1 VEERTTLAGTSQDGR
16 AMRRFWLMGGALL
29 LTLLLGVLLAARPAD
44 ASTRI
49 QIRCTLYDLNMA
61 GNMVDPIFPEN
72 EHLHHHFGNRTTTDA
87 STGETLKAATI
98 GRPDLTSCDKD
109 WFTSAGWFPVARDAG
124 GRIVPFERRNQVIV
138 YYRNPGCAADLQPIP
153 TGLGIFTN
161 DIKIKSSGDR
171 VTLTFADCLN
181 PAALVDPD
189 MLSPADMRRSRQGN
203 CPSEYSYRIPRVS
216 YVIRYSGTITSQT
229 EVSAGVNAWEPFST
243 GMHADYLAANQDVF
257 NDQLIEQ
264 CLRSGQPGVD
274 PACE

>member
-1 VEERTTLAGTSQDGR
+1 VEERATLAGTSQDGR

-49 QIRCTLYDLNMA
+49 QIRCTVYDRNME
-61 GNMVDPIFPEN
+61 DPIFFT
-72 EHLHHHFGNRTTTDA
+72 EHLHDHIGNTTTTDS
-87 STGETLKAATI
+87 STGESLKAANE
-98 GRPDLTSCDKD
+98 TSCDKP
-109 WFTSAGWFPVARDAG
+109 WFTSAGWFPVARDPG
-124 GRIVPFERRNQVIV
+124 GRFVPLAPRNQVIV
-138 YYRNPGCAADLQPIP
+138 YYRNPGDATDLRPIP

-171 VTLTFADCLN
+171 VTLTFPDCWNERSLK
-181 PAALVDPD
+181 
-189 MLSPADMRRSRQGN
+189 PADMVRSRQGN

-216 YVIRYSGTITSQT
+216 YVIRYSGTITSETQ
-229 EVSAGVNAWEPFST
+229 VSAGVDEWAPFRS

-257 NDQLIEQ
+257 NEELIDR
-264 CLRSGQPGVD
+264 CLRFGSPGID

>member
-1 VEERTTLAGTSQDGR
+1 VEERATLAGTSQDGR

-49 QIRCTLYDLNMA
+49 LIRCTVYDRNME
-61 GNMVDPIFPEN
+61 DPIFFT
-72 EHLHHHFGNRTTTDA
+72 EHLHDHIGNTTTTNS
-87 STGETLKAATI
+87 STGESLKAANT
-98 GRPDLTSCDKD
+98 TSCDKD
-109 WFTSAGWFPVARDAG
+109 WFTSAGWFPVARDPG
-124 GRIVPFERRNQVIV
+124 GRFVPLAPRNQVIV
-138 YYRNPGCAADLQPIP
+138 YYRNPGDAADLQPIP

-171 VTLTFADCLN
+171 VTLTFPDCLN
-181 PAALVDPD
+181 PADLGDPSS
-189 MLSPADMRRSRQGN
+189 LSPADMVRSRQGN

-229 EVSAGVNAWEPFST
+229 EVSAGVDEWAPYRTE
-243 GMHADYLAANQDVF
+243 MHADYLAANQDVF
-257 NDQLIEQ
+257 NNQLIDR
-264 CLRSGQPGVD
+264 CLRFGRSGVD

>member
-1 VEERTTLAGTSQDGR
+1 VEERATLAGTSQDGR

-49 QIRCTLYDLNMA
+49 LIRCTVYDRNME
-61 GNMVDPIFPEN
+61 DPIFFT
-72 EHLHHHFGNRTTTDA
+72 EHLHDHIGNTTTTDS
-87 STGETLKAATI
+87 STGESLKAANE
-98 GRPDLTSCDKD
+98 TSCDKP
-109 WFTSAGWFPVARDAG
+109 WFTSAGWFPVARDPG
-124 GRIVPFERRNQVIV
+124 GRFVPLAPRNQVIV
-138 YYRNPGCAADLQPIP
+138 YYRNPGDATDLRPIP

-171 VTLTFADCLN
+171 VTLTFPDCWNERSLK
-181 PAALVDPD
+181 
-189 MLSPADMRRSRQGN
+189 PADMVRSRQGN

-216 YVIRYSGTITSQT
+216 YVIRYSGTITSLT
-229 EVSAGVNAWEPFST
+229 EVSAGVDAWAPYRT

-257 NDQLIEQ
+257 NEQLIDR
-264 CLRSGQPGVD
+264 CLRFGRSGID

>member
-1 VEERTTLAGTSQDGR
+1 
-16 AMRRFWLMGGALL
+16 MRRFWLMGGALL

-49 QIRCTLYDLNMA
+49 QIRCTVYTLDEDGTQTPNR
-61 GNMVDPIFPEN
+61 VDPIFSTG
-72 EHLHHHFGNRTTTDA
+72 HLHHHFGNTTTTND
-87 STGETLKAATI
+87 STGESLKAANT
-98 GRPDLTSCDKD
+98 TSCDKD
-109 WFTSAGWFPVARDAG
+109 WFTSAGWFPVARDPG
-124 GRIVPFERRNQVIV
+124 GRFVPFERRNQVIV
-138 YYRNPGCAADLQPIP
+138 YYRNPGDAADLQPIP

-171 VTLTFADCLN
+171 VTLTFPDCLN
-181 PAALVDPD
+181 PAALVYPD

-229 EVSAGVNAWEPFST
+229 EVSAGVDEWAPFRT
-243 GMHADYLAANQDVF
+243 EMHADYLAANQDVF
-257 NDQLIEQ
+257 NNQLIDQ
-264 CLRSGQPGVD
+264 CLRFGRPGVD

>member
-1 VEERTTLAGTSQDGR
+1 VEERATLAGTSQDGR

-49 QIRCTLYDLNMA
+49 QIRCTVYDRNME
-61 GNMVDPIFPEN
+61 DPIFFT
-72 EHLHHHFGNRTTTDA
+72 EHLHDHIGNTTTTDT
-87 STGETLKAATI
+87 STGESLKAANE
-98 GRPDLTSCDKD
+98 TSCDKP
-109 WFTSAGWFPVARDAG
+109 WFTSAGWFPVARDPG
-124 GRIVPFERRNQVIV
+124 GRFVPLAPRNQVIV
-138 YYRNPGCAADLQPIP
+138 YYRNPGDATDLRPIP

-171 VTLTFADCLN
+171 VTLTFPDCWNERSLK
-181 PAALVDPD
+181 
-189 MLSPADMRRSRQGN
+189 PADMVRSRQGN

-216 YVIRYSGTITSQT
+216 YVIRYSGTITSETQ
-229 EVSAGVNAWEPFST
+229 VSAGVDEWAPFRS

-257 NDQLIEQ
+257 NEELIDR
-264 CLRSGQPGVD
+264 CLRFGSPGID

>member
-1 VEERTTLAGTSQDGR
+1 VEERATLAGTSQDGR

-49 QIRCTLYDLNMA
+49 LIRCTVYDRNME
-61 GNMVDPIFPEN
+61 DPIFFT
-72 EHLHHHFGNRTTTDA
+72 EHLHDHIGNTTTTDS
-87 STGETLKAATI
+87 STGESLKAANE
-98 GRPDLTSCDKD
+98 TSCDKP
-109 WFTSAGWFPVARDAG
+109 WFTSAGWFPVARDPG
-124 GRIVPFERRNQVIV
+124 GRFVPLAPRNQVIV
-138 YYRNPGCAADLQPIP
+138 YYRNPGDATDLRPIP

-171 VTLTFADCLN
+171 VTLTFPDCWNERSLK
-181 PAALVDPD
+181 
-189 MLSPADMRRSRQGN
+189 PADMVRSRQGN

-216 YVIRYSGTITSQT
+216 YVIRYSGTITSETQ
-229 EVSAGVNAWEPFST
+229 VSAGVDEWAPFRS

-257 NDQLIEQ
+257 NEELIDR
-264 CLRSGQPGVD
+264 CLRFGSPGID

>member
-1 VEERTTLAGTSQDGR
+1 MEERATLAGTSQDGR

-49 QIRCTLYDLNMA
+49 LIRCTVYDRNME
-61 GNMVDPIFPEN
+61 DPIFFT
-72 EHLHHHFGNRTTTDA
+72 EHLHDHIGNTTTTDS
-87 STGETLKAATI
+87 STGESLKAANE
-98 GRPDLTSCDKD
+98 TSCDKP
-109 WFTSAGWFPVARDAG
+109 WFTSAGWFPVARDPG
-124 GRIVPFERRNQVIV
+124 GRFVPLAPRNQVIV
-138 YYRNPGCAADLQPIP
+138 YYRNPGDATDLQPIP

-171 VTLTFADCLN
+171 VTLTFPDCWNERSLK
-181 PAALVDPD
+181 
-189 MLSPADMRRSRQGN
+189 PADMVRSRQGN

-216 YVIRYSGTITSQT
+216 YVIRYSGTITSETQ
-229 EVSAGVNAWEPFST
+229 VSAGVDEWAPFRS

-257 NDQLIEQ
+257 NEELIDR
-264 CLRSGQPGVD
+264 CLRFGSPGID

>member
-1 VEERTTLAGTSQDGR
+1 VEERATLAGTSQDGR

-49 QIRCTLYDLNMA
+49 LIRCTVYDRNME
-61 GNMVDPIFPEN
+61 DPIFFT
-72 EHLHHHFGNRTTTDA
+72 EHLHDHIGNTTTTDS
-87 STGETLKAATI
+87 STGESLKAANE
-98 GRPDLTSCDKD
+98 TSCDKP
-109 WFTSAGWFPVARDAG
+109 WFTSAGWFPVARDPG
-124 GRIVPFERRNQVIV
+124 GRFVPLAPRNQVIV
-138 YYRNPGCAADLQPIP
+138 YYRNPGDATDLRPIP

-171 VTLTFADCLN
+171 VTLTFPDCLD
-181 PAALVDPD
+181 PGALGFDQEALKKARMV
-189 MLSPADMRRSRQGN
+189 RSRQGN
-203 CPSEYSYRIPRVS
+203 CPSEFSYRIPRVS

-257 NDQLIEQ
+257 NNQLIDQ
-264 CLRSGQPGVD
+264 CLRFGRSGVD

>member
-1 VEERTTLAGTSQDGR
+1 MEERASLAGTSQDGR

-49 QIRCTLYDLNMA
+49 QIRCTVYDRNME
-61 GNMVDPIFPEN
+61 DPIFFT
-72 EHLHHHFGNRTTTDA
+72 EHLHDHIGNTTTTDA
-87 STGETLKAATI
+87 STGESLKAANQPED
-98 GRPDLTSCDKD
+98 RSCDKD
-109 WFTSAGWFPVARDAG
+109 WFTSAGWFPVARDPG
-124 GRIVPFERRNQVIV
+124 GRVVPLAPRNQVIV
-138 YYRNPGCAADLQPIP
+138 YYRNPGDATDLQPIP

-171 VTLTFADCLN
+171 VTLTFPDCWNERSLK
-181 PAALVDPD
+181 
-189 MLSPADMRRSRQGN
+189 PADMVSSRQGN

-216 YVIRYSGTITSQT
+216 YVIRYSGTITSLT
-229 EVSAGVNAWEPFST
+229 EVSAGVDAWAPYRT

-257 NDQLIEQ
+257 NEQLIDR
-264 CLRSGQPGVD
+264 CLRFGRPGID

>member
-1 VEERTTLAGTSQDGR
+1 MEERATLAGTSQDGR

-49 QIRCTLYDLNMA
+49 LIRCTVYDRNME
-61 GNMVDPIFPEN
+61 DPIFFT
-72 EHLHHHFGNRTTTDA
+72 EHLHDHIGNTTTTDS
-87 STGETLKAATI
+87 STGESLKAANE
-98 GRPDLTSCDKD
+98 TSCDKP
-109 WFTSAGWFPVARDAG
+109 WFTSAGWFPVARDPG
-124 GRIVPFERRNQVIV
+124 GRFVPLAPRNQVIV
-138 YYRNPGCAADLQPIP
+138 YYRNPGDATDLRPIP

-161 DIKIKSSGDR
+161 DIKIKSGGDR
-171 VTLTFADCLN
+171 VTLTFPDCWNERSLK
-181 PAALVDPD
+181 
-189 MLSPADMRRSRQGN
+189 PADMVRSRQGN

-216 YVIRYSGTITSQT
+216 YVIRYSGTITSRT

-257 NDQLIEQ
+257 NEELIDR
-264 CLRSGQPGVD
+264 CLRFGSPGID

>member
-1 VEERTTLAGTSQDGR
+1 VEERATLAGTSQDGR

-49 QIRCTLYDLNMA
+49 LIRCTVYDRNME
-61 GNMVDPIFPEN
+61 DPIFFT
-72 EHLHHHFGNRTTTDA
+72 EHLHDHIGNTTTTDS
-87 STGETLKAATI
+87 STGESLKAANE
-98 GRPDLTSCDKD
+98 TSCDKP
-109 WFTSAGWFPVARDAG
+109 WFTSAGWFPVARDPG
-124 GRIVPFERRNQVIV
+124 GRFVPLAPRNQVIV
-138 YYRNPGCAADLQPIP
+138 YYRNPGDATDLQPIP

-171 VTLTFADCLN
+171 VTLTFPDCWNERSLK
-181 PAALVDPD
+181 
-189 MLSPADMRRSRQGN
+189 PADMVRSRQGN

-216 YVIRYSGTITSQT
+216 YVIRYSGTITSETQ
-229 EVSAGVNAWEPFST
+229 VSAGVDEWAPFRS

-257 NDQLIEQ
+257 NEELIDR
-264 CLRSGQPGVD
+264 CLRFGSPGID

>member
-1 VEERTTLAGTSQDGR
+1 
-16 AMRRFWLMGGALL
+16 MRRFWLMGGALL

-49 QIRCTLYDLNMA
+49 QIRCTVYTLDEDGTQIPNT
-61 GNMVDPIFPEN
+61 VDPIFFTG
-72 EHLHHHFGNRTTTDA
+72 HLHHHFGNTTTTND
-87 STGETLKAATI
+87 STGESLKAANT
-98 GRPDLTSCDKD
+98 TSCDKD
-109 WFTSAGWFPVARDAG
+109 WFTSAGWFPVARDPG
-124 GRIVPFERRNQVIV
+124 GRFVPFERRNQVIV
-138 YYRNPGCAADLQPIP
+138 YYRNPGDAADLQPIP

-171 VTLTFADCLN
+171 VTLTFPDCLN

-189 MLSPADMRRSRQGN
+189 MLSPADMVRSRQGN

-229 EVSAGVNAWEPFST
+229 EVSAGVDEWAPFRT
-243 GMHADYLAANQDVF
+243 EMHADYLAANQDVF
-257 NDQLIEQ
+257 NNQLIDQ
-264 CLRSGQPGVD
+264 CLRFGRPGVD

>member
-1 VEERTTLAGTSQDGR
+1 MEERATLAGTSQDGR
-16 AMRRFWLMGGALL
+16 EMRRFWLMGGALL

-49 QIRCTLYDLNMA
+49 EIRCNLGSVYGEPNTE
-61 GNMVDPIFPEN
+61 DPIFPAN
-72 EHLHHHFGNRTTTDA
+72 EHLHYHFGNTTTTDA
-87 STGETLKAATI
+87 STGESLKAANK
-98 GRPDLTSCDKD
+98 TSCDKP
-109 WFTSAGWFPVARDAG
+109 WFTSAAWFPVARDAG
-124 GRIVPFERRNQVIV
+124 GRFVPLAPRNQVIV
-138 YYRNPGCAADLQPIP
+138 YYRNPGGAADLRPIP
-153 TGLGIFTN
+153 TGLGIFTT

-171 VTLTFADCLN
+171 VTLTFPDCLD
-181 PAALVDPD
+181 PRAVGGSQEALKTAK
-189 MLSPADMRRSRQGN
+189 MASSRQGK
-203 CPSEYSYRIPRVS
+203 CPSAFSYRIPRVS

>member
-1 VEERTTLAGTSQDGR
+1 VEERATLAGTSQDGR

-49 QIRCTLYDLNMA
+49 LIRCTVYDRNME
-61 GNMVDPIFPEN
+61 DPIFFT
-72 EHLHHHFGNRTTTDA
+72 EHLHDHIGNTTTTNS
-87 STGETLKAATI
+87 STGESLKAANT
-98 GRPDLTSCDKD
+98 TSCDKD
-109 WFTSAGWFPVARDAG
+109 WFTSAGWFPVARDPG
-124 GRIVPFERRNQVIV
+124 GRFVPLAPRNQVIV
-138 YYRNPGCAADLQPIP
+138 YYRNPGDAADLQPIP

-171 VTLTFADCLN
+171 VTLTFPDCLN
-181 PAALVDPD
+181 PADLGDPSS
-189 MLSPADMRRSRQGN
+189 LSPADMVRSRQGN

-229 EVSAGVNAWEPFST
+229 EVSAGVDEWAPFRT
-243 GMHADYLAANQDVF
+243 EMHADYLAANQDVF
-257 NDQLIEQ
+257 NNQLIDQ
-264 CLRSGQPGVD
+264 CLRFGRPGVD